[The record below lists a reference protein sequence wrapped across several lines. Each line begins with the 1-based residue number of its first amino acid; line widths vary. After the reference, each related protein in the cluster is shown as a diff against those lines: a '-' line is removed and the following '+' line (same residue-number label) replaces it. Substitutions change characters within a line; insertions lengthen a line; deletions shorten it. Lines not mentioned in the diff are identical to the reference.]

1 MKKKTGILILT
12 LVFLIALMSSVGQ
25 GATNKSKKDIVIA
38 GIYKMGDAVWF
49 IEEGKASANKC
60 KEMGAKRFLYIN
72 VKTDANLFMQALDN
86 VIAQKVD
93 GVLTCIPD
101 QQLSKVAVNKLSKAH
116 IPVIAVDDAL
126 QDEKGNKLA
135 PWVGIDAYNIGAVA
149 GNWVANYIKDNGLD
163 KDNSVGILFLTAET
177 VSSCVPRTVGE
188 KDVILKLL
196 PDFPKERMFY
206 ADHKTDME
214 SGCIAA
220 NSIITGNP
228 QIKKWM
234 VLSVSDD
241 GAVGAVR
248 ALEQAGLD
256 KASCAIGLGGY
267 LAPGEFAKSYSAF
280 KASAYFSARDVG
292 ETAAKY
298 LMENILNGKKIPKTF
313 AVGAKIV
320 TKNDDLKKVMPEYV
334 K

>member
-1 MKKKTGILILT
+1 MKKKTGILLLM
-12 LVFLIALMSSVGQ
+12 LVVLITSMSVLVQ
-25 GATNKSKKDIVIA
+25 GAVKKPKKNIVIA

-49 IEEGKASANKC
+49 IEEGKASEKKC
-60 KEMGAKRFLYIN
+60 KQMGAKKFLYIN

-86 VIAQKVD
+86 VIAQRVD
-93 GVLTCIPD
+93 GVLTCIPE
-101 QQLSKVAVNKLSKAH
+101 QQLSQVAVNKLTKAK

-126 QDEKGNKLA
+126 QNEKGNKLA
-135 PWVGIDAYNIGAVA
+135 PWVGIDAYNIGATA
-149 GNWVANYIKDNGLD
+149 GKWMANYIKDNGLVND
-163 KDNSVGILFLTAET
+163 KSTGILFLTADT

-188 KDVILKLL
+188 KDEILKML
-196 PDFPKERMFY
+196 PEFPKNRLFY

-214 SGCIAA
+214 SGCTAA

-256 KASCAIGLGGY
+256 KESCAIGLGGY
-267 LAPGEFAKSYSAF
+267 LAPGEFAKKYSAF
-280 KASAYFSARDVG
+280 KASAYFSAKDVG
-292 ETAAKY
+292 ETAAKV
-298 LMENILNGKKIPKTF
+298 LMEKILYGKKIPAKY

-320 TKNDDLKKVMPEYV
+320 TKNDNLKKVMPEYV